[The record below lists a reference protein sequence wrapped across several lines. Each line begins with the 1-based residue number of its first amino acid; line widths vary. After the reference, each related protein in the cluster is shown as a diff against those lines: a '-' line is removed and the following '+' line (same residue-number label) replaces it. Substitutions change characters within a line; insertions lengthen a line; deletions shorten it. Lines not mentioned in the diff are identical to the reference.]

1 MKATLKI
8 LQRKNYR
15 TKDGKCQICL
25 RYTSYRRSTFV
36 GLNISV
42 HPNHWNDNR
51 KQVKATDPHHIRY
64 NQLIK
69 EQYHKA
75 ESIILDNYL
84 KPLPVIEFIARL
96 KDKHYG
102 NEDFYVFIENELEL
116 IKSSRA
122 KQTLSN
128 YHNLI
133 NKMKEWKPTLTF
145 NEITLEYL
153 QRFHD
158 YELKAGNQLS
168 TIYKKHANFKFL
180 LGLAQNKEYL
190 EKNPYDKFEIKKI
203 TKAQNNDILTE
214 EELKMLQTAYDNNR
228 YTEGKKEVLRDFLFS
243 CYTSL
248 SYAEFH
254 NVTYGDLKPVTL
266 KTDKTETTYYLLC
279 NERQKTSV
287 MYKIPIVSDKVAQ
300 LLEREITTTPK
311 TGKENK
317 ESKNKETYQ
326 KIFKPLTNQPTN
338 RYLKEIMKDLKIS
351 KTMTFHRAR
360 HSFRTIAAKK
370 GIRDSIA
377 ERMMGHAEGND
388 IKDIYTH
395 LHDEDIVREMLDK
408 WVV

>member
-8 LQRKNYR
+8 LLRNNYQ
-15 TKDGKCQICL
+15 TKEGKRQVCI
-25 RYTSYRRSTFV
+25 RYTSYRQSTFI

-42 HPNHWNDNR
+42 HPKNWNDNK
-51 KQVKATDPHHIRY
+51 KQVKATEPHHIRY

-75 ESIILDNYL
+75 ESIILDYFL
-84 KPLPVIEFIARL
+84 TPLTTKEFINKL
-96 KDKHYG
+96 KDRHYG
-102 NEDFYVFIENELEL
+102 NEDFYIFIENELEL

-122 KQTLSN
+122 SQTLSN
-128 YHNLI
+128 YRNLL

-145 NEITLEYL
+145 NEITLEYI
-153 QRFHD
+153 QHFHG
-158 YELKAGNQLS
+158 YELKTGNQLS

-190 EKNPYDKFEIKKI
+190 DKNPYDKFEIKKI
-203 TKAQNNDILTE
+203 TKAQNNDIFTE
-214 EELKMLQTAYDNNR
+214 DELKILQQAYDSDKYN
-228 YTEGKKEVLRDFLFS
+228 EGKREVLRDFLFS

-254 NVTYGDLKPVTL
+254 NFTYGDLKTVTL
-266 KTDKTETTYYLLC
+266 KINETEVTCYILC

-287 MYKIPIVSDKVAQ
+287 MYKIPIVSNKVEQ
-300 LLEREITTTPK
+300 LLERTITTK
-311 TGKENK
+311 TKNGKENK
-317 ESKNKETYQ
+317 ESKNKETFQ
-326 KIFKPLTNQPTN
+326 KIFTPLTNQPTN
-338 RYLKEIMKDLKIS
+338 RYLKEIMKDLNID
-351 KTMTFHRAR
+351 KTITFHRAR

-370 GIRDSIA
+370 GIRDSLA
-377 ERMMGHAEGND
+377 ERIMGHAEGND

-395 LHDEDIVREMLDK
+395 LHDEDIVKEMLDK

>member
-8 LQRKNYR
+8 LQRKNYQ
-15 TKDGKCQICL
+15 TKDGKYQICL
-25 RYTSYRRSTFV
+25 RYTSYRQSTFIE
-36 GLNISV
+36 LNISV
-42 HPNHWNDNR
+42 HPKHWNDNR
-51 KQVKATDPHHIRY
+51 KQVKATEPHHIRY

-75 ESIILDNYL
+75 ESIILDNFL
-84 KPLPVIEFIARL
+84 KPLPVTEFISKL

-102 NEDFYVFIENELEL
+102 NADFYVFIEQEFEL
-116 IKSSRA
+116 IKSARSPR
-122 KQTLSN
+122 TMDN

-145 NEITLEYL
+145 GEITLEYI

-158 YELKAGNQLS
+158 YEIKAGNLLS

-190 EKNPYDKFEIKKI
+190 DKNPYDKFEIKKI
-203 TKAQNNDILTE
+203 TKAQNSDILTE
-214 EELKMLQTAYDNNR
+214 EELKKLQQAYDSNK

-248 SYAEFH
+248 SYAEFY

-266 KTDKTETTYYLLC
+266 KKDKIEATYCLLT
-279 NERQKTSV
+279 NERQKTGV
-287 MYKIPIVSDKVAQ
+287 MYKIPIVSNTVEQ
-300 LLEREITTTPK
+300 LLERTVTTK
-311 TGKENK
+311 TKNGNQTKEK
-317 ESKNKETYQ
+317 ESFQ
-326 KIFKPLTNQPTN
+326 KIFSPLTNQPTN
-338 RYLKEIMKDLKIS
+338 RYLKEIMKDLKIN

-395 LHDEDIVREMLDK
+395 LHDEDIVQEMLDK
-408 WVV
+408 WIA

>member
-8 LQRKNYR
+8 LQRKNYQ

-25 RYTSYRRSTFV
+25 RYTSYRQSTFI

-42 HPNHWNDNR
+42 HPKDWNDAK
-51 KQVKATDPHHIRY
+51 KQVKAAVPHHIRY

-75 ESIILDNYL
+75 ESIILDNYFT
-84 KPLPVIEFIARL
+84 PLTAKEFIARL

-102 NEDFYVFIENELEL
+102 NEDFYTFIENELEL
-116 IKSSRA
+116 IRSSRA

-128 YHNLI
+128 YRNLI
-133 NKMKEWKPTLTF
+133 NKMREWKPALTF
-145 NEITLEYL
+145 NEITLEYI

-158 YELKAGNQLS
+158 HELKTGNILS

-190 EKNPYDKFEIKKI
+190 QKNPYDKFEIKKI

-214 EELKMLQTAYDNNR
+214 DDLKILQQAYDNNR
-228 YTEGKKEVLRDFLFS
+228 YAGGKKEVLRDFLFS

-248 SYAEFH
+248 SYAEFYT
-254 NVTYGDLKPVTL
+254 VTYGDLKPVTL
-266 KTDKTETTYYLLC
+266 KKDKIEVTYYLLT
-279 NERQKTSV
+279 NERRKTGV
-287 MYKIPIVSDKVAQ
+287 KYKIPVVSDTVGQ
-300 LLEREITTTPK
+300 LLERTVITRTKNGSQT
-311 TGKENK
+311 KEK
-317 ESKNKETYQ
+317 ESFQ
-326 KIFKPLTNQPTN
+326 KIFNPLTNQPTN

-360 HSFRTIAAKK
+360 HTFRTIAAKR
-370 GIRDSIA
+370 GIRDGIA
-377 ERMMGHAEGND
+377 ERIMGHAEGND
-388 IKDIYTH
+388 IQNIYMH
-395 LHDEDIVREMLDK
+395 LHDEDIVQEILDK